1 MFEIRMNRDRES
13 DNATVPRRQFGWMYM
28 SSCIKS
34 KDAYMI
40 MFTRECVAT
49 MLLRLRMFAE
59 SKHYYYSELKTNH
72 KKITNDINYLLY
84 LQCTRLHNYCNI
96 SLLLI
101 KKNRELTK

>member
-40 MFTRECVAT
+40 MFIRECVAT

-59 SKHYYYSELKTNH
+59 SKHYYYSELLEL
-72 KKITNDINYLLY
+72 KKKS
-84 LQCTRLHNYCNI
+84 Q
-96 SLLLI
+96 
-101 KKNRELTK
+101 KNNKRH